1 MYCAAHRRIETLL
14 RCGKC
19 DRPICVKCNVVTIV
33 GSRCPACVGARNPI
47 AALRIV
53 GKTYMLGVVAG
64 IGIGLGIGLL
74 LGVAAQFVPRSFSW
88 IILFVGLLAAGHI
101 IGDVINA
108 IGRLETR
115 KAFRSLA
122 FGSVLMVYIGFEAS
136 TPFSAPQNLYTIAG
150 VIVAGALAVSRVR

>member
-1 MYCAAHRRIETLL
+1 
-14 RCGKC
+14 
-19 DRPICVKCNVVTIV
+19 
-33 GSRCPACVGARNPI
+33 
-47 AALRIV
+47 
-53 GKTYMLGVVAG
+53 MLGLVAG

-74 LGVAAQFVPRSFSW
+74 LGVAAQFVPHSFSW